1 MKKVVVTMYK
11 RFDEMMKKLSPTLR
25 GIAHRMNGHFTFFTD
40 DDLYQEALAHLWASF
55 GRGALRDKT
64 DSYILQGCYFYLKN
78 YLRTSLDK
86 AKLVSL
92 SELIDGQ
99 DVSIEESLAS
109 KDTNARDDLDAGLL
123 AENIVF
129 KSLDARERLV
139 LRYSTE
145 GLTIRE
151 IGKRL
156 GVSHVM
162 VVKIRSKIRK
172 KCDALRRGG
181 HHG

>member
-1 MKKVVVTMYK
+1 MYK

-25 GIAHRMNGHFTFFTD
+25 GIAHRMNGHFTFFSD
-40 DDLYQEALAHLWASF
+40 DDLYQEALAHLWVSF
-55 GRGALRDKT
+55 GKGSLKDKT

-78 YLRTSLDK
+78 YLRTTLDK

-99 DVSIEESLAS
+99 DVSIEESLAA
-109 KDTNARDDLDAGLL
+109 KDVHPYDDIDAGLL
-123 AENIVF
+123 AENAAIKDLDAKERKVL
-129 KSLDARERLV
+129 KYSLD
-139 LRYSTE
+139 
-145 GLTIRE
+145 GLTVRE
-151 IGKRL
+151 IGDRL

-162 VVKIRSKIRK
+162 VVKIRSKMKK
-172 KCDALRRGG
+172 KCGLLKRGG